1 MRRGSRILSLPALRG
16 SVAAFALAA
25 LAGAAAAAA
34 PPGPGSPEAWLEDV
48 ERRLVGLSGLPFEVR
63 PSPDAKAARYVF
75 YAPLATAW
83 QLAGPGTKVRRA
95 GKVQAIVTE
104 RGHFAAVFWERGEIT
119 SLEWPAQLPE
129 IVPGGNGPHPLAAF
143 HDRLLSMPLATAFAG
158 LPAGSRFVPVVA
170 SGPGGIVQRPENLER
185 ATLWES
191 LGDLIVVT
199 HPDGTQT
206 LHGWREVDAAL
217 EGGDR

>member
-1 MRRGSRILSLPALRG
+1 MRRGFRILSLPALRG
-16 SVAAFALAA
+16 PAAALALAA
-25 LAGAAAAAA
+25 LAGAAPAAAR
-34 PPGPGSPEAWLEDV
+34 PGPGSPEAWLEDV
-48 ERRLVGLSGLPFEVR
+48 ERRLVGLSGLPLEVR
-63 PSPDAKAARYVF
+63 PSPDAEAARYVF

-83 QLAGPGTKVRRA
+83 ELAGPGTEVRRA

-119 SLEWPAQLPE
+119 SLGWPQQLPE
-129 IVPGGNGPHPLAAF
+129 IVPGGNGRHPLATF

-170 SGPGGIVQRPENLER
+170 SGPGGIVERPESRER

-191 LGDLIVVT
+191 LGDLIAIT
-199 HPDGTQT
+199 HPDGSLTM
-206 LHGWREVDAAL
+206 HGWREVDAAL
-217 EGGDR
+217 KGGDG